1 MKPSADVAGRRE
13 HNPGGSVSAGA
24 AVLSIAA
31 LSGAMIVGRRAVVGI
46 EHDSGVSWVV

>member
-1 MKPSADVAGRRE
+1 MKPSADVPGRRE
-13 HNPGGSVSAGA
+13 DNSRGGVTASA
-24 AVLSIAA
+24 AVLSVAA